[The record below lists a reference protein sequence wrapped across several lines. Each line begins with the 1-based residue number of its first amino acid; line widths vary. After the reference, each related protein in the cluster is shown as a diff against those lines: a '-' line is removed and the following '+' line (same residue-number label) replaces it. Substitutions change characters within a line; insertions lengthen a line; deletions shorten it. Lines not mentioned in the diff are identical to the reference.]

1 LKRIYL
7 ITPNILTKKFYSFLP
22 KVLASKKVKFLQL
35 RCKSYSRSK
44 IDIHLRKI
52 STITKK
58 HKVKLIINDDSSFIK
73 KYKNTGFHLGQKDLM
88 EKNNISNLNKK
99 NCFGITCHNSISLAK
114 KALKFK
120 PHYIAFGAFFPTKTK
135 RVKYIAKK
143 DILKKAKKLKT
154 KIVAIGGITNK
165 NYKELIESGADYI
178 AISSFIWKNKRFN
191 PAQAIKLF
199 K

>member
-1 LKRIYL
+1 MKRIYL
-7 ITPNILTKKFYSFLP
+7 ITPNILTEKFYSFLP

-52 STITKK
+52 LTVTKK
-58 HKVKLIINDDSSFIK
+58 YNVKLIINDDSSFVK

-88 EKNNISNLNKK
+88 KKNNISDLNKS

-143 DILKKAKKLKT
+143 DILKKTKKFKT
-154 KIVAIGGITNK
+154 KVVAIGGITNK

-178 AISSFIWKNKRFN
+178 AISGFIWKNKQFN
-191 PAQAIKLF
+191 PTQAIKLF

>member
-1 LKRIYL
+1 MKRIYL

-52 STITKK
+52 STIIKK

-120 PHYIAFGAFFPTKTK
+120 PHYIAVGAFFPTKTK

>member
-1 LKRIYL
+1 MKRIYL

-22 KVLASKKVKFLQL
+22 KVLAYKKVKFLQL

-44 IDIHLRKI
+44 IDIHLKKML
-52 STITKK
+52 TITKR
-58 HKVKLIINDDSSFIK
+58 HNVKLIINDDSFFVK

-88 EKNNISNLNKK
+88 KKDNISNLNKN

-135 RVKYIAKK
+135 RVKYIDKK

-178 AISSFIWKNKRFN
+178 AISSFIWKNKQFN

>member
-1 LKRIYL
+1 MKRIYL

-178 AISSFIWKNKRFN
+178 AISSFIWKNKQFN

>member
-165 NYKELIESGADYI
+165 NYKELIKSGADYI
-178 AISSFIWKNKRFN
+178 AISGFIWKNKQFN
-191 PAQAIKLF
+191 PVQAIKLF

>member
-1 LKRIYL
+1 MKRIYL

-120 PHYIAFGAFFPTKTK
+120 PHYIAFGAFFYTKTK
-135 RVKYIAKK
+135 RVKYVAKK
-143 DILKKAKKLKT
+143 NILKKVKKFKT
-154 KIVAIGGITNK
+154 KVVAIGGITNK
-165 NYKELIESGADYI
+165 NYKELIENGADYI
-178 AISSFIWKNKRFN
+178 AISGFIWKNKQFN

>member
-1 LKRIYL
+1 MKRIYL

-120 PHYIAFGAFFPTKTK
+120 PHYIAFGAFFSTKTK

-178 AISSFIWKNKRFN
+178 AISGFIWKNKQFN

>member
-1 LKRIYL
+1 MKRIYL
-7 ITPNILTKKFYSFLP
+7 ITPNILTKKFYTFLP

-44 IDIHLRKI
+44 IDIHLKKI
-52 STITKK
+52 LTITKK
-58 HKVKLIINDDSSFIK
+58 YNVKLIINDDSSFVK
-73 KYKNTGFHLGQKDLM
+73 KYKNTGLHLGQKDLTK
-88 EKNNISNLNKK
+88 KNNISNLNK
-99 NCFGITCHNSISLAK
+99 NYCFGITCHNSIPLAK

-120 PHYIAFGAFFPTKTK
+120 PHYIAFGAFYPTKTK
-135 RVKYIAKK
+135 QVKYIANK

-154 KIVAIGGITNK
+154 KVVAIGGITNK
-165 NYKELIESGADYI
+165 NYKELIKSGANYI
-178 AISSFIWKNKRFN
+178 AISGFIWKNKQFN

>member
-88 EKNNISNLNKK
+88 KKDNISNLNKN

>member
-1 LKRIYL
+1 MKRIYL
-7 ITPNILTKKFYSFLP
+7 ITPDILTKKFYSFLP

-120 PHYIAFGAFFPTKTK
+120 PHYIAFGAFFSTKTK

>member
-120 PHYIAFGAFFPTKTK
+120 PHYIAFGAFFSTKTK

>member
-1 LKRIYL
+1 MKRIYL
-7 ITPNILTKKFYSFLP
+7 ITPNNLTKKFYSFLP
-22 KVLASKKVKFLQL
+22 KILASKKVKFLQL

-52 STITKK
+52 LTITKK
-58 HKVKLIINDDSSFIK
+58 YNVKLIINDDSSFVK

-88 EKNNISNLNKK
+88 KKNNISNLKRNY
-99 NCFGITCHNSISLAK
+99 CFGITCHNSISLAK
-114 KALKFK
+114 EALKFK

-143 DILKKAKKLKT
+143 DILKKAKKFKT
-154 KIVAIGGITNK
+154 KVVAIGGITNK

-178 AISSFIWKNKRFN
+178 AISGFIWKNKRFN
-191 PAQAIKLF
+191 PTQAIKLF

>member
-1 LKRIYL
+1 MKRIYL

-52 STITKK
+52 LTITKR
-58 HKVKLIINDDSSFIK
+58 HNVKLIINDDSFFVK

-88 EKNNISNLNKK
+88 KKDNISNLNKN

-120 PHYIAFGAFFPTKTK
+120 PHYIAFGAFYPTKTK
-135 RVKYIAKK
+135 QVKYIAKK
-143 DILKKAKKLKT
+143 DILKKAKKFKT
-154 KIVAIGGITNK
+154 KVVAIGGITNK
-165 NYKELIESGADYI
+165 NYKELIKSGADYI
-178 AISSFIWKNKRFN
+178 AISGFIWKNKQFN
-191 PAQAIKLF
+191 PVQAIKLF

>member
-1 LKRIYL
+1 MKRIYL
-7 ITPNILTKKFYSFLP
+7 ITPNISTKKFYSFLP

-165 NYKELIESGADYI
+165 NYKELIKSGADYI
-178 AISSFIWKNKRFN
+178 AISGFIWKNKQFN
-191 PAQAIKLF
+191 PVQAIKLF

>member
-44 IDIHLRKI
+44 IDIHLKKML
-52 STITKK
+52 TVTKR
-58 HKVKLIINDDSSFIK
+58 HNVKLIINDDSFFVK

-88 EKNNISNLNKK
+88 KKDNISNLNKN
-99 NCFGITCHNSISLAK
+99 NCFGVTCHNSISLAK

-120 PHYIAFGAFFPTKTK
+120 PHYIAFGAFYPTKTK
-135 RVKYIAKK
+135 QVKYIAKK
-143 DILKKAKKLKT
+143 DILKKAKKFKT
-154 KIVAIGGITNK
+154 KVVAIGGITNK
-165 NYKELIESGADYI
+165 NYKELIKSGADYI
-178 AISSFIWKNKRFN
+178 AISGFIWKNKQFN
-191 PAQAIKLF
+191 PVQAIKLF

>member
-7 ITPNILTKKFYSFLP
+7 ITPDILTKKFYSFLP

>member
-1 LKRIYL
+1 MKRIYL

-44 IDIHLRKI
+44 IDIHLKKML
-52 STITKK
+52 TITKR
-58 HKVKLIINDDSSFIK
+58 HNVKLIINDDSFFIK

-88 EKNNISNLNKK
+88 KKDNISNLNKN

-120 PHYIAFGAFFPTKTK
+120 PRYIAFGAFYPTKTK
-135 RVKYIAKK
+135 QVKYIAKK
-143 DILKKAKKLKT
+143 DILKKAKKFKT
-154 KIVAIGGITNK
+154 KVVAIGGITNK
-165 NYKELIESGADYI
+165 NYKELIKNGADYI
-178 AISSFIWKNKRFN
+178 AISGFIWKNKQFN
-191 PAQAIKLF
+191 PVQAIKLF

>member
-1 LKRIYL
+1 MKRIYL

-165 NYKELIESGADYI
+165 NYKELIKSGADYI

>member
-1 LKRIYL
+1 MKRIYL

-35 RCKSYSRSK
+35 RCKSYTRSK

>member
-1 LKRIYL
+1 MKRIYL

-120 PHYIAFGAFFPTKTK
+120 PHYIAFGAFYPTKTK
-135 RVKYIAKK
+135 QVKYIAKK
-143 DILKKAKKLKT
+143 DILKKAKKFKT
-154 KIVAIGGITNK
+154 KVVAIGGITNK
-165 NYKELIESGADYI
+165 NYKELIKSGADYI
-178 AISSFIWKNKRFN
+178 AISSFIWKNKQFN
-191 PAQAIKLF
+191 PVQAIKLF

>member
-44 IDIHLRKI
+44 IDIHLKKML
-52 STITKK
+52 TITKR
-58 HKVKLIINDDSSFIK
+58 HNVKLIINDDSFFVK

-88 EKNNISNLNKK
+88 KKDNISNLNKN

-120 PHYIAFGAFFPTKTK
+120 PHYIAFGAFYPTKTK
-135 RVKYIAKK
+135 QVKYIAKK
-143 DILKKAKKLKT
+143 DILKKAKKFKT
-154 KIVAIGGITNK
+154 KVVAIGGITNK
-165 NYKELIESGADYI
+165 NYKELIKSGADYI
-178 AISSFIWKNKRFN
+178 AISGFIWKNKQFN
-191 PAQAIKLF
+191 PVQAIKLF

>member
-1 LKRIYL
+1 MKRIYL

-52 STITKK
+52 LTITKK
-58 HKVKLIINDDSSFIK
+58 YNVKLIINDDSFFVK

-88 EKNNISNLNKK
+88 KKDNISNLNKN

-114 KALKFK
+114 KALKLK
-120 PHYIAFGAFFPTKTK
+120 PHYIAFGAFYPTQTK
-135 RVKYIAKK
+135 QVKYIAKK
-143 DILKKAKKLKT
+143 DILKKAKKFKT
-154 KIVAIGGITNK
+154 KVVAIGGITNK
-165 NYKELIESGADYI
+165 NYKELIKSGADYI
-178 AISSFIWKNKRFN
+178 AISGFIWKNKQFN
-191 PAQAIKLF
+191 PVQAIKLF

>member
-22 KVLASKKVKFLQL
+22 KVLTSKKVKFLQL

-44 IDIHLRKI
+44 IDIHLRRI
-52 STITKK
+52 LAITKK
-58 HKVKLIINDDSSFIK
+58 YKVKLIINDDSSFVK
-73 KYKNTGFHLGQKDLM
+73 KYKNTGFHLGQKDLVK
-88 EKNNISNLNKK
+88 KNNISNLKRNY
-99 NCFGITCHNSISLAK
+99 CFGITCHNSISLAK

-154 KIVAIGGITNK
+154 KVVAIGGITNK

-178 AISSFIWKNKRFN
+178 AISSFIWKNKQFN

>member
-1 LKRIYL
+1 MKRIYL

-88 EKNNISNLNKK
+88 KKDNISNLNKN

-120 PHYIAFGAFFPTKTK
+120 PHYIAFGAFYPTKTK
-135 RVKYIAKK
+135 QVKYIANK
-143 DILKKAKKLKT
+143 DILKKAKKFKT
-154 KIVAIGGITNK
+154 KVVAIGGITNK
-165 NYKELIESGADYI
+165 NYKELIKSGADYI
-178 AISSFIWKNKRFN
+178 AISGFIWKNKQFN

>member
-1 LKRIYL
+1 MKRIYL

-52 STITKK
+52 LTITKR
-58 HKVKLIINDDSSFIK
+58 HNVKLIINDDSFFVK

-88 EKNNISNLNKK
+88 KKDNISNLNKN

-120 PHYIAFGAFFPTKTK
+120 PHYIAFGAFYPTKTK
-135 RVKYIAKK
+135 QVKYIAKK
-143 DILKKAKKLKT
+143 DILKKAKKFET
-154 KIVAIGGITNK
+154 KVVAIGGITNK
-165 NYKELIESGADYI
+165 NYKELIKSGADYI
-178 AISSFIWKNKRFN
+178 AISSFIWKNKQFN

>member
-1 LKRIYL
+1 MKRIYL

>member
-1 LKRIYL
+1 MKRIYL

-44 IDIHLRKI
+44 IDIHLKKMLM
-52 STITKK
+52 ITKRYN
-58 HKVKLIINDDSSFIK
+58 VKLIINDDSFFVK

-88 EKNNISNLNKK
+88 KKDNISNLNKN

-120 PHYIAFGAFFPTKTK
+120 PNYIAFGAFYPTKTK
-135 RVKYIAKK
+135 QVKYIAKK
-143 DILKKAKKLKT
+143 DILKKAKKFKT
-154 KIVAIGGITNK
+154 KVVAIGGITNK
-165 NYKELIESGADYI
+165 NYKELIKSGADYI
-178 AISSFIWKNKRFN
+178 AISGFIWKNKQFN
-191 PAQAIKLF
+191 PVQAIKLF

>member
-1 LKRIYL
+1 MKRIYL

-52 STITKK
+52 LTITKK
-58 HKVKLIINDDSSFIK
+58 HNVKLIINDDSFFVK

-88 EKNNISNLNKK
+88 KKDNISNLNKN

-114 KALKFK
+114 KVLKFK
-120 PHYIAFGAFFPTKTK
+120 PHYIAFGAFYPTKTK
-135 RVKYIAKK
+135 QVKYIANK
-143 DILKKAKKLKT
+143 DILKKAKKFKT
-154 KIVAIGGITNK
+154 KVVAIGGITNK
-165 NYKELIESGADYI
+165 NYKELIKSGADYI
-178 AISSFIWKNKRFN
+178 AISGFIWKNKQFN
-191 PAQAIKLF
+191 PVQAIKLF

>member
-44 IDIHLRKI
+44 IDIHLKKML
-52 STITKK
+52 TITKR
-58 HKVKLIINDDSSFIK
+58 HNVKLIINDDSFFVK

-88 EKNNISNLNKK
+88 KKDNISNLNKN

-120 PHYIAFGAFFPTKTK
+120 PHYIAFGAFYPTKTK
-135 RVKYIAKK
+135 QVKYIAKK

-178 AISSFIWKNKRFN
+178 AISGFIWKNKQFN

>member
-1 LKRIYL
+1 MKRIYL

-52 STITKK
+52 LTITKK
-58 HKVKLIINDDSSFIK
+58 HNVKLIINDDSSFVQI
-73 KYKNTGFHLGQKDLM
+73 YNNTGFHLGQKDLM
-88 EKNNISNLNKK
+88 KKDNISNLNKN

-120 PHYIAFGAFFPTKTK
+120 PHYIAFGAFYPTKTK
-135 RVKYIAKK
+135 QVKYIAKK
-143 DILKKAKKLKT
+143 DILKKAKKFKT
-154 KIVAIGGITNK
+154 KVVAIGGITNK

-178 AISSFIWKNKRFN
+178 AISGFIWKNKQFN

>member
-1 LKRIYL
+1 MKRIYL

-88 EKNNISNLNKK
+88 KKDNISNLNKK

-120 PHYIAFGAFFPTKTK
+120 PHYIAFGAFYPTKTK
-135 RVKYIAKK
+135 QVKYIAKK
-143 DILKKAKKLKT
+143 DILKKAKKFKT
-154 KIVAIGGITNK
+154 KVVAIGGITNK
-165 NYKELIESGADYI
+165 NYKELIKSGADYI
-178 AISSFIWKNKRFN
+178 AISSFIWKNKQFN
-191 PAQAIKLF
+191 PVQAIKLF

>member
-1 LKRIYL
+1 MKRIYL

-52 STITKK
+52 LTITKR
-58 HKVKLIINDDSSFIK
+58 HNVKVIINDNSFFVK

-88 EKNNISNLNKK
+88 KKDNISNLNKN

-120 PHYIAFGAFFPTKTK
+120 PHYIAFGAFYPTKTK
-135 RVKYIAKK
+135 QVKYIAKK
-143 DILKKAKKLKT
+143 DILKKAKKFKT
-154 KIVAIGGITNK
+154 KVVAIGGITNK
-165 NYKELIESGADYI
+165 NYKELIKSGADYI
-178 AISSFIWKNKRFN
+178 AISGFIWKNKQFN
-191 PAQAIKLF
+191 PVQAIKLF